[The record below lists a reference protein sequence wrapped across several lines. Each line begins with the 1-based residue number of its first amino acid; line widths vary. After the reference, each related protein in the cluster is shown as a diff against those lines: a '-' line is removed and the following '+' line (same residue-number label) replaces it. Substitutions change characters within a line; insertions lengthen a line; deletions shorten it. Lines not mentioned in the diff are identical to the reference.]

1 MPRLSKKYPT
11 EKEEYSIRIG
21 ISEQDHAKLSRVSI
35 AHGAI
40 GSVEYVARQKSIME
54 LLLKR

>member
-1 MPRLSKKYPT
+1 MPHLTKKYPT

-21 ISEQDHAKLSRVSI
+21 ISEQDHDKLSRVSI

-40 GSVEYVARQKSIME
+40 GSVEYVAR
-54 LLLKR
+54 RRV